1 MKKQRKI
8 KTEVYINASKEQ
20 VWEILF
26 TRFGET
32 HLYNPNLESSHFV
45 SSNKG
50 EVGCERQCDFD
61 PKTRVVERITKSVEL
76 KSFSID
82 IVGGNMPFME
92 TGLVEVEL
100 KSINSNQ
107 TKVNFTMNF
116 VSKPAFMGLMMKGMM
131 KKKLTDVL
139 IGLKYYLETGN
150 TVSKKTYGPVY
161 KAYKQLGEQQP
172 FSYAVN

>member
-8 KTEVYINASKEQ
+8 KTEIFINTSKER

-32 HLYNPNLESSHFV
+32 HIYNPNLEGSHFV
-45 SSNKG
+45 SSSKG

-61 PKTRVVERITKSVEL
+61 AKTKVIERIVKSEEL

-82 IVGGNMPFME
+82 IVGGNMPFMDK
-92 TGLVEVEL
+92 GLVDVEL
-100 KSINSNQ
+100 LETNPNQ
-107 TKVNFTMNF
+107 TKVVFTMNF

-150 TVSKKTYGPVY
+150 TVSKRTYKPVY
-161 KAYKQLGEQQP
+161 NAYKQLREQQS